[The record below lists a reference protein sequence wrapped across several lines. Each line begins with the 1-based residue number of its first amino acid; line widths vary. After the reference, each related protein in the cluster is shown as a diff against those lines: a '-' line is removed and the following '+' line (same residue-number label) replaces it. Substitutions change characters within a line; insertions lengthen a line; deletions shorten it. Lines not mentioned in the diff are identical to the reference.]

1 MDVRCKTGV
10 NMKTTTAQLIVQCIA
25 AKTNMPAQE
34 DVMRKDVKCLAYV
47 FPSILTAQL
56 SALYLVA
63 PMNFTAQ
70 LPIPK
75 DVTSQDFV

>member
-10 NMKTTTAQLIVQCIA
+10 YMKTPTAQLTVQCTA

-34 DVMRKDVKCLAYV
+34 DVMKKDVKCLAYV

-56 SALYLVA
+56 SALYLVVQ
-63 PMNFTAQ
+63 MTFTAQ

-75 DVTSQDFV
+75 DVMSPDFV